1 MRGIALSSL
10 LSCRLLANLNSRGS
24 PVAPTWAHLCPP
36 VLTRKQKR
44 PRVNSLVCD
53 RAAAFCAAGPPEV
66 LSRMSRPVTQV
77 AERERE
83 LARARN
89 QRLKQA
95 APSLPGESVS
105 RGFADRGALEG
116 YPSHYTS
123 LIVVPSVIST
133 VQGGNITEKTKSTV
147 TFIRDWR
154 VLNQEYRNLWV
165 PSYHCGDVV
174 PGRVLPLC
182 WVIWMCRCFDPLFWH
197 SGDWSRSFW
206 GTFSHPLT
214 PKWSFGVL
222 KLPILTEFDLF
233 GPKFRFSLNLFGSN
247 FQRPVVHPHQFSDWV
262 APRGCSYLG
271 PSGFGGP
278 AGSRVVTVTQEAPQA
293 NPNMPNLLL
302 STVWIFRR
310 IIQRIIRQNFQQFH
324 GGCY

>member
-1 MRGIALSSL
+1 MCQTVSIVSGNGLLPFQHQAISSVPEPCWLKINWTLRNNPVKFISPCYLIHLYITVHKIWIELNWNWKKINWIGIELKDSESDL
-10 LSCRLLANLNSRGS
+10 NWNWIELKNPESNLN
-24 PVAPTWAHLCPP
+24 W
-36 VLTRKQKR
+36 
-44 PRVNSLVCD
+44 NWI
-53 RAAAFCAAGPPEV
+53 
-66 LSRMSRPVTQV
+66 
-77 AERERE
+77 E
-83 LARARN
+83 LKEMN
-89 QRLKQA
+89 WSE
-95 APSLPGESVS
+95 PC
-105 RGFADRGALEG
+105 
-116 YPSHYTS
+116 
-123 LIVVPSVIST
+123 
-133 VQGGNITEKTKSTV
+133 
-147 TFIRDWR
+147 
-154 VLNQEYRNLWV
+154 LWV
-165 PSYHCGDVV
+165 PSNHCGDVV
-174 PGRVLPLC
+174 PGKVLPLC

-233 GPKFRFSLNLFGSN
+233 GPKFRFSLDLFGSN
-247 FQRPVVHPHQFSDWV
+247 FQRPVVHPHQFSDRV
-262 APRGCSYLG
+262 PPRGCSYLG